1 MLILTKLKRWSQ
13 NYESTRPKTVLKN
26 KSDQKDISYLLNWLA
41 NKEMKIAFEDYKG
54 KTKDELLVYVR
65 NYRDK
70 FRDDVELI
78 EVLKSVMEPDEWKSL

>member
-1 MLILTKLKRWSQ
+1 MT
-13 NYESTRPKTVLKN
+13 
-26 KSDQKDISYLLNWLA
+26 
-41 NKEMKIAFEDYKG
+41 IAFEDYKG

-78 EVLKSVMEPDEWKSL
+78 EVLKSVMKPDEWKAL